1 MKRRVVFGL
10 VLSIYLS
17 VFSQDKLTIKSI
29 YYKSEVPTLI
39 FKPNGYDAQKKY
51 PLVYL
56 LHGYSENYTQWS
68 RTIDCQSIANKY
80 NMILVC
86 PEGFTSYYIDSPYN
100 TDLGYESFFFDELVL
115 RIHKEL
121 SIDENNVFITGLS
134 MGGYGALRY
143 FILHPEYF
151 NTAGSTSGAIDI
163 DYSLFKKVSLDFWNS
178 TRMTDDLE
186 KIIGN
191 RTDWADYSIIALMEK
206 YDFRKPFIFDCGTED
221 ILYQS
226 SAKLKDYIKKEDI
239 PATFISQPGNHNT
252 DYWHSSIE
260 YHFVYFQQH
269 LK

>member
-1 MKRRVVFGL
+1 MKIKIAFIL
-10 VLSIYLS
+10 MLSVCIT
-17 VFSQDKLTIKSI
+17 VFSQDKLTLKSI
-29 YYKSEVPTLI
+29 YYKNELPALI
-39 FKPNGYDAQKKY
+39 FKPSGYNAEQKY

-56 LHGYSENYTQWS
+56 LHGYSEHYTQWS
-68 RTIDCQSIANKY
+68 RTIDCQNIADKY

-86 PEGFTSYYIDSPYN
+86 PEGFTSYYIDSPYDIN
-100 TDLGYESFFFDELVL
+100 LKYESFFFNELVPK
-115 RIHKEL
+115 IHKEF
-121 SIDENNVFITGLS
+121 SVDENNIFITGLS

-143 FILHPEYF
+143 FILHHQYF

-163 DYSLFKKVSLDFWNS
+163 NYSLFRDVSIEFWNS

-191 RTDWADYSIIALMEK
+191 KTDWTDYSIITLMKK
-206 YDFRKPFIFDCGTED
+206 YDFRKSFIFDCGTED
-221 ILYQS
+221 ILYES
-226 SAKLKDYIKKEDI
+226 SFQLNDYLKKENI
-239 PATFISQPGNHNT
+239 PVTFISQPGNHNT